1 MMVHLNNQ
9 SFLFGNNKC
18 WNITVTCLSSRYK
31 RTLLKMKGSSVCRS
45 QPRGS
50 VSQEIQHKLFTQTD
64 LWPAGP
70 LWPTAHQPRCCN
82 HDKASRLLFCLEENQ
97 TKQKKKRTFQLSRFC
112 RDLFCTEPWPLES
125 ASRVTSA
132 SHGASSGQQ
141 VESEELWGGS
151 GGSEGRGGSRGKIA
165 TNRRKT
171 ETTVTA
177 GCPRRFISPFPACLS
192 ERRRPR

>member
-31 RTLLKMKGSSVCRS
+31 RTLWKMKGSSVCRS

-97 TKQKKKRTFQLSRFC
+97 TKQKKNERSNWADSAVIYSALSRGLSS
-112 RDLFCTEPWPLES
+112 RPLES
-125 ASRVTSA
+125 RLRHTVLPLASRSSRRSSEEAAGVVRVVGG
-132 SHGASSGQQ
+132 HGA
-141 VESEELWGGS
+141 
-151 GGSEGRGGSRGKIA
+151 R
-165 TNRRKT
+165 
-171 ETTVTA
+171 
-177 GCPRRFISPFPACLS
+177 
-192 ERRRPR
+192 